1 MRIQPDALVA
11 GFPARKI
18 RELLRQNEESLS
30 VYEVTKVIGIKG
42 KKAFQLLELLE
53 SEGFIE
59 RNTSFPDSAKER
71 YWKPTLKGRALAKA
85 LFSPPVSRQA
95 AENKLNEFMARVHRV
110 NADSRFLY
118 RVEKVVVF
126 GSFLT
131 DRSFVG
137 DLDLAI
143 QLKPKESDEKK
154 HSDLILAR
162 AHEAVRN
169 GRQFHNFVEELFFA
183 SDEVKRF
190 LKARSRII
198 QLTDCGDGVLKIAE
212 NRVIYEYP
220 GKAARLRPGR
230 H

>member
-11 GFPARKI
+11 GFPAKKI
-18 RELLRQNEESLS
+18 RELLRQNDHSLS
-30 VYEVTKVIGIKG
+30 VYEVTKTMGVKG
-42 KKAFQLLELLE
+42 KKASQLLALLE
-53 SEGFIE
+53 SEGLIE
-59 RNTSFPDSAKER
+59 RNTSLSDPEKEC
-71 YWKPTLKGRALAKA
+71 YWKLTLKGRAFAKA
-85 LFSPPVSRQA
+85 LFSPPVPRQA
-95 AENKLNEFMARVHRV
+95 AEKKLNEFMARVHQV
-110 NADSRFLY
+110 NADSWFLY
-118 RVEKVVVF
+118 RVERVVVF

-131 DRSFVG
+131 GQPYVG

-162 AHEAVRN
+162 AHEAARN
-169 GRQFHNFVEELFFA
+169 GRQFHNFVEELYFA

-220 GKAARLRPGR
+220 GEGNSDKPLA
-230 H
+230 